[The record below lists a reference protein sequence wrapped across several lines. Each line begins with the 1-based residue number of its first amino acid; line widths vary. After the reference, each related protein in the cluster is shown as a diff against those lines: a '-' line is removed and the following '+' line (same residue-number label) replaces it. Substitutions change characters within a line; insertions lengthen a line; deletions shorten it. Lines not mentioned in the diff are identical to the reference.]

1 MYGNR
6 VGSIYGATKAD
17 YFVIDRSG
25 ILVYRGHGYNTNE
38 VETAI
43 KQALNTTDIKNDDLT
58 NPLQFSLKQ
67 NYPNPFNPQTTI
79 SFQLNNTSPLQ
90 VRLLIYDLLG
100 KNIRTLVNNKLSV
113 GSYQI
118 KWDGLNSNG
127 KQVISGIYYYE
138 LQVGDQKL
146 VRKMSLVR

>member
-1 MYGNR
+1 MYGNT
-6 VGSIYGATKAD
+6 VGSEYGATKAD

-25 ILVYRGHGYNTNE
+25 IVVYRGHGYNTNE

-43 KQALNTTDIKNDDLT
+43 EQALNSTDITNDDLA
-58 NPLQFSLKQ
+58 NPSQFSLKQ

-79 SFQLNNTSPLQ
+79 SFQLNNTSPLE

-100 KNIRTLVNNKLSV
+100 KNIKTLVNNKLSA
-113 GSYQI
+113 GSYQV

-138 LQVGDQKL
+138 LQVGNQKL
-146 VRKMSLVR
+146 VKKMSLVR

>member
-1 MYGNR
+1 LYGNT
-6 VGSIYGATKAD
+6 VGSVYGATKAD

-25 ILVYRGHGYNTNE
+25 YVVYRGHGYNKNE
-38 VETAI
+38 VEAAI
-43 KQALNTTDIKNDDLT
+43 VQALNAADVQNDDLT
-58 NPLQFSLKQ
+58 IPLQFSLEQ

-100 KNIRTLVNNKLSV
+100 KTIKTLIDNELSA

-118 KWDGLNSNG
+118 KWDGLSSNG
-127 KQVISGIYYYE
+127 KNVISGTYYYE
-138 LQVGDQKL
+138 LQVGNQRL
-146 VRKMSLVR
+146 VKKMSLVR

>member
-1 MYGNR
+1 MYGNG

-25 ILVYRGHGYNTNE
+25 NVVYRGHGYNTNE
-38 VETAI
+38 VEAAI
-43 KQALNTTDIKNDDLT
+43 EQALNTTDIKNDDLT

-67 NYPNPFNPQTTI
+67 NYPNPFNPQTMI

-90 VRLLIYDLLG
+90 VKLLIYNLLG
-100 KNIRTLVNNKLSV
+100 KNIKTLVNNELSA

-138 LQVGDQKL
+138 LQVGNQKL
-146 VRKMSLVR
+146 VKKMSLVR

>member
-1 MYGNR
+1 LYGNT
-6 VGSIYGATKAD
+6 VGSEYGATKAD

-25 ILVYRGHGYNTNE
+25 IVVYRGHGYNTNE

-43 KQALNTTDIKNDDLT
+43 EQALNSTDITNDDLA
-58 NPLQFSLKQ
+58 NPSQFSLKQ
-67 NYPNPFNPQTTI
+67 NHPNPFNPQTTI
-79 SFQLNNTSPLQ
+79 SFQLNNTSPLE

-100 KNIRTLVNNKLSV
+100 KNIKTLVNNKLSA
-113 GSYQI
+113 GSYQV

-138 LQVGDQKL
+138 LQVGNQKL
-146 VRKMSLVR
+146 VKKMSLVR